1 MQFSVTL
8 TIFGIFFSLSFLA
21 NCRHLPNQN
30 LNMQQQWKSLLLP
43 QFMIRIIEREQQMA
57 TIFEAEQQ
65 KKLAHII
72 DKGQNAEIEK
82 VPSSAND
89 ILRPCYFSPVQC
101 LLRSPG
107 QQRSFETHIGDDK
120 LSEFVAQNS
129 PNDQNAN
136 VDQRQ
141 MAKQRTERQIAQFL
155 NRKQRQTQ
163 NKLGLQQKHQPE
175 ISTFRHELFRNLWR
189 N

>member
-1 MQFSVTL
+1 MRFSIILVT
-8 TIFGIFFSLSFLA
+8 FGIFCSLSFLA

-30 LNMQQQWKSLLLP
+30 LNVQQQWKSLLLP
-43 QFMIRIIEREQQMA
+43 QFMIRIIERGQMA

-65 KKLAHII
+65 KKLAQII

-82 VPSSAND
+82 VPSSANE

-107 QQRSFETHIGDDK
+107 QQRSFETHIGGDK

-129 PNDQNAN
+129 PNDHNAN
-136 VDQRQ
+136 FGNRQ

-155 NRKQRQTQ
+155 NRKQRQLQ
-163 NKLGLQQKHQPE
+163 NKIGHQKQQPE
-175 ISTFRHELFRNLWR
+175 ISTFRQELFRNLWR

>member
-8 TIFGIFFSLSFLA
+8 AIFGIFFSLSLLA

-30 LNMQQQWKSLLLP
+30 LNVQQQWKSLLLP

-72 DKGQNAEIEK
+72 DKGQNAEIKK

-89 ILRPCYFSPVQC
+89 ILS
-101 LLRSPG
+101 G
-107 QQRSFETHIGDDK
+107 SFETHIGDDK

-136 VDQRQ
+136 VGHRQ

-163 NKLGLQQKHQPE
+163 NKLGHQQKHQPE
-175 ISTFRHELFRNLWR
+175 ISTFRQELFRNLWR